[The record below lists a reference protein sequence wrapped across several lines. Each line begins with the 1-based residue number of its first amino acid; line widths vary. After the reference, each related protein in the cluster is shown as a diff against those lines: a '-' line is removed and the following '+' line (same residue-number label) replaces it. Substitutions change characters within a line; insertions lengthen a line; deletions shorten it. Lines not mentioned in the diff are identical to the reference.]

1 MDKNKEQLELKD
13 KPETQER
20 VPDVSDDAKKESE
33 VNTTM
38 EKTEIVLANLKQK
51 IETIKHSE
59 RYSYEIKNQ
68 AKQIEKELESSS
80 DDKEI
85 LSVKAGEI
93 AALEK
98 QQTEPSAIDKRLEES
113 GINKVWAKITS
124 VFTAIGAFFAGKKTW
139 SELKDELQ

>member
-59 RYSYEIKNQ
+59 RYSYEIKIRQ
-68 AKQIEKELESSS
+68 S
-80 DDKEI
+80 
-85 LSVKAGEI
+85 
-93 AALEK
+93 
-98 QQTEPSAIDKRLEES
+98 R
-113 GINKVWAKITS
+113 
-124 VFTAIGAFFAGKKTW
+124 
-139 SELKDELQ
+139 